1 MNSYFQR
8 FRQSVGATCCVALV
22 ACGGRGMAPAESAVG
37 EMAKSAPSPGLAMA
51 GSSSPAAPPAQ
62 DAPSGA
68 PAPSRGDAMSAPG
81 PASTSGSG
89 SDAPHNAAMLVYTA
103 RLSLGVYKVEAALA
117 EVERLA
123 TQFGGYLSVRKDDQI
138 VIRVPREKFLVVIA
152 AIEKT
157 GDVLHRD
164 IQAED
169 VTFEFTDLEIRIKN
183 ARAMRDRLVAL
194 LDKAQTK
201 DAIEIEK
208 ELGRV
213 TEELERLTGR
223 MKLLQSRLSFSTI
236 TVDYS
241 GKGAQIAP
249 KVRLPFP
256 WLYELGVP
264 GLLNLREEGGQ
275 Q

>member
-1 MNSYFQR
+1 
-8 FRQSVGATCCVALV
+8 
-22 ACGGRGMAPAESAVG
+22 
-37 EMAKSAPSPGLAMA
+37 
-51 GSSSPAAPPAQ
+51 
-62 DAPSGA
+62 
-68 PAPSRGDAMSAPG
+68 
-81 PASTSGSG
+81 
-89 SDAPHNAAMLVYTA
+89 MLVYTA
-103 RLSLGVYKVEAALA
+103 RLSLGVYKVEVALG

-138 VIRVPREKFLVVIA
+138 VIRVPREKFLPAIA

-264 GLLNLREEGGQ
+264 GLLNLREEAVSQ
-275 Q
+275 

>member
-1 MNSYFQR
+1 MNPSFAPLWR
-8 FRQSVGATCCVALV
+8 VVGAASCLAVV
-22 ACGGRGMAPAESAVG
+22 ACGR
-37 EMAKSAPSPGLAMA
+37 A
-51 GSSSPAAPPAQ
+51 GAAPPESPASEAARSASGASYGVTASGPRSK
-62 DAPSGA
+62 DAPASEVAAPGRPVPSDAPTSSGA
-68 PAPSRGDAMSAPG
+68 PAAA
-81 PASTSGSG
+81 
-89 SDAPHNAAMLVYTA
+89 APHEAAMLVYTA
-103 RLSLGVYKVEAALA
+103 RLSLAVFKVDVALG

-123 TQFGGYLSVRKDDQI
+123 SQFGGYLSVRKDDEI
-138 VIRVPREKFLVVIA
+138 VIRVPRDRFLQAIT

-236 TVDYS
+236 TVDFS
-241 GKGAQIAP
+241 GKGAQVAP

-264 GLLNLREEGGQ
+264 GLLNLREDGGAQ
-275 Q
+275 

>member
-1 MNSYFQR
+1 
-8 FRQSVGATCCVALV
+8 
-22 ACGGRGMAPAESAVG
+22 MAPAESAVG
-37 EMAKSAPSPGLAMA
+37 EMAKSAPGKGLAME
-51 GSSSPAAPPAQ
+51 SSPSPAAPKAQ

-68 PAPSRGDAMSAPG
+68 PAPSSGDAMSAPA
-81 PASTSGSG
+81 PAAA

-103 RLSLGVYKVEAALA
+103 RLSLGVYKVEVALA

-138 VIRVPREKFLVVIA
+138 VIRVPRERFLLAIA

-264 GLLNLREEGGQ
+264 GLLNLREEAVAQ
-275 Q
+275 